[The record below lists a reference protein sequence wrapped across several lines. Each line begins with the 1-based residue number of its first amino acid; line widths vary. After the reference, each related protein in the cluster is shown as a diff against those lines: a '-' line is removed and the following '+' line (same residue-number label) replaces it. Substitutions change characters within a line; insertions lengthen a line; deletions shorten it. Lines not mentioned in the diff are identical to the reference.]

1 MSRTPED
8 HLHTYT
14 QLCEGAEPDGLV
26 ALNVEDIRARLPE
39 VLQGWTLRMVIL
51 NVRAPRYRVTLG
63 PRRARF
69 DLYGAWTG
77 NDANALVD
85 LMMSFGCPL
94 FDPQKNER
102 FVLG

>member
-1 MSRTPED
+1 MSRTLED

-14 QLCEGAEPDGLV
+14 QLCEGGEPDGLV

-39 VLQGWTLRMVIL
+39 VLQGWTPANGDFERKGAAIQ
-51 NVRAPRYRVTLG
+51 VTLG
-63 PRRARF
+63 PRHARF
-69 DLYGAWTG
+69 DLYGTWAG
-77 NDANALVD
+77 DDANALVD